1 MRRAFGSEQAM
12 ARIAHELLGARP
24 KPRVLVGGLGMG
36 FTLRAV
42 LDEFGPGLRVTVAEL
57 LPALV
62 RYSREVLGHLAK
74 HPLRDRRVRL
84 YEGDV
89 RGAIAEGGW
98 DAILLDVDNGPE
110 ALTTR
115 SNASLYG
122 NDALE
127 QMRKSLQPGGVLVV
141 WSASRAETSRAARRA
156 GFAREVHRVRA
167 RGEIR
172 KGAIHLL
179 FTGRARPPWPAV
191 EKPGRAPRT
200 ARAPA
205 GSGSGGASSS
215 GPGSRAT
222 PRSAP
227 TEASAHTA
235 IPASEN
241 LTA

>member
-1 MRRAFGSEQAM
+1 MRAREVLDRTHTPDNRPLELALEGGYYVIRVDHTPLMSSATFGSEQAM
-12 ARIAHELLGARP
+12 ARIAHEMLGDRP

-42 LDEFGPGLRVTVAEL
+42 LDEFGPALRVTVAEL

-89 RGAIAEGGW
+89 RVAIDEGGW

-122 NDALE
+122 HAALE
-127 QMRKSLQPGGVLVV
+127 RMRKSLKLGGVLVV
-141 WSASRAETSRAARRA
+141 WSAFASRDFESRLRRA
-156 GFAREVHRVRA
+156 GFASEVHRVRA

-172 KGAIHLL
+172 KGATHTL
-179 FTGRARPPWPAV
+179 F
-191 EKPGRAPRT
+191 T
-200 ARAPA
+200 ARAPR
-205 GSGSGGASSS
+205 
-215 GPGSRAT
+215 RA
-222 PRSAP
+222 PRA
-227 TEASAHTA
+227 
-235 IPASEN
+235 
-241 LTA
+241 